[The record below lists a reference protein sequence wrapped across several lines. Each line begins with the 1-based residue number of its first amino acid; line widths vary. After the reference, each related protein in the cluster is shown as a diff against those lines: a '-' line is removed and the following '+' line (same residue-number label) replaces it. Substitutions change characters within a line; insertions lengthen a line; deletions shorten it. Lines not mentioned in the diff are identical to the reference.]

1 LKGLISNMSINTRFE
16 GQNERP
22 VGRLVPDMMVLSRR
36 DTSYTPRDYR
46 GASVFQPQ
54 YRAILETLTET
65 SPEAYGE
72 VSNLTAVM
80 PQQHIRNS
88 AGFYR
93 SQINPRGQVTMIREY
108 LHRTSSTLISSFP
121 SQRNGA

>member
-1 LKGLISNMSINTRFE
+1 MSTNTRFG
-16 GQNERP
+16 GQNESS
-22 VGRLVPDMMVLSRR
+22 VSRLIPDMMVLSRR
-36 DTSYTPRDYR
+36 DTSYTPRDYH

-54 YRAILETLTET
+54 HRTLLETLTET

-80 PQQHIRNS
+80 PQLRVRNFTD
-88 AGFYR
+88 FYR
-93 SQINPRGQVTMIREY
+93 SQINPRGQRTMIREH
-108 LHRTSSTLISSFP
+108 LHRTSYTLISSFP